1 MSAGTLT
8 WDPGLGCHRPWRDVQ
23 VEAEMMF
30 REEPTGPGDGRP
42 ACRVLGEGGMAVG
55 TWEDPGGK

>member
-1 MSAGTLT
+1 M
-8 WDPGLGCHRPWRDVQ
+8 
-23 VEAEMMF
+23 EAEMMF